1 MLESSQRIFCSFA
14 DLARCSTR
22 NAVPGERKNI
32 AAKASPNPFMTMR
45 AVLQGL
51 SHNTGKSSVPC
62 SEGLGLQKTSYST
75 CFFLKCAKVWKD
87 KFGLV
92 LALYWNYSLYSP
104 GHVGHVRSVVLPSDP
119 LSVSL
124 CVRIAKYKS
133 GRKQIDQIL
142 CQPWINKPR
151 LRLLKKGGIP

>member
-104 GHVGHVRSVVLPSDP
+104 GHVGHVRSVVLHQTHSPY
-119 LSVSL
+119 LSVFVLQSTKVVGSRL
-124 CVRIAKYKS
+124 TKFYVNP
-133 GRKQIDQIL
+133 GL
-142 CQPWINKPR
+142 INPVY
-151 LRLLKKGGIP
+151 GC